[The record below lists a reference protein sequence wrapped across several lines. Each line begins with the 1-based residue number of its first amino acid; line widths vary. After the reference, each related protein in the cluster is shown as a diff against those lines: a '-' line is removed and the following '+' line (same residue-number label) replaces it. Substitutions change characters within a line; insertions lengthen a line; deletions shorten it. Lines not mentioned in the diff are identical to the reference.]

1 MYSIDFGLQSEDG
14 NHISVCIWH
23 YTKCSV
29 SLILS
34 ESIKCCYAKQQYSKW
49 LKKYKK
55 KKSANEAE
63 PVLLAKL
70 LHAISIH
77 FEWVPFSFPE

>member
-1 MYSIDFGLQSEDG
+1 M
-14 NHISVCIWH
+14 
-23 YTKCSV
+23 
-29 SLILS
+29 
-34 ESIKCCYAKQQYSKW
+34 IKKI
-49 LKKYKK
+49 YKK